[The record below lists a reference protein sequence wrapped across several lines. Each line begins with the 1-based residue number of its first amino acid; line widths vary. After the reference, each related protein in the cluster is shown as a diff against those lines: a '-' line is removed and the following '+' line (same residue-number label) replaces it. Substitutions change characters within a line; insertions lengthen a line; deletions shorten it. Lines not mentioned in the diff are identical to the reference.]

1 MSSESLGVIAEALD
15 AIFDVFADSPVADVA
30 SGNIELL
37 AHLEK
42 VVPVLKSR
50 VRAML
55 FLLLLSYQTRKVD
68 LYCLYIFDSSVCSA

>member
-50 VRAML
+50 V
-55 FLLLLSYQTRKVD
+55 SNV
-68 LYCLYIFDSSVCSA
+68 IFIIVELPD